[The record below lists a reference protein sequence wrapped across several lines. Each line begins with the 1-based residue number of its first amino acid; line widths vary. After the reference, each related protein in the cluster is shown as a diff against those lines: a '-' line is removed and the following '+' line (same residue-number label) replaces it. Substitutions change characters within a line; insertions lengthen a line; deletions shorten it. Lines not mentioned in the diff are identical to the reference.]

1 MKHWREA
8 LDDVLAPL
16 PQAERLGLVTDV
28 DGTISPIVA
37 DPDAAQVTPR
47 NRALLQALAECLP
60 LVAVI
65 SGRAVDDVRARVGI
79 SDLVYIGNHGLEWAI
94 ADRTEAPP
102 EAQAHRPALQAAL
115 QAARRFR
122 VPGLY
127 LEDKGV
133 TVSIHYRQCPDP
145 DAVAAQ
151 LEPLLADIAAAQ
163 GLRLFAGR
171 RVFELRPP
179 LAIDKGVAFA
189 RLVERY
195 RLEAA
200 VYLGD
205 DTTDADALQTARRL
219 RQQEACY
226 ALGLAV
232 LSADTPDIV
241 RAHADLSLL
250 GVEDAE
256 EFFAWLL
263 KARSASST

>member
-1 MKHWREA
+1 MCSLLCRRQK
-8 LDDVLAPL
+8 
-16 PQAERLGLVTDV
+16 RLGLVTDV

-189 RLVERY
+189 RLVER
-195 RLEAA
+195 
-200 VYLGD
+200 
-205 DTTDADALQTARRL
+205 
-219 RQQEACY
+219 
-226 ALGLAV
+226 
-232 LSADTPDIV
+232 
-241 RAHADLSLL
+241 
-250 GVEDAE
+250 
-256 EFFAWLL
+256 
-263 KARSASST
+263 